1 MFLSRISSLNL
12 LSFNI
17 QNFGVTKYS
26 NQGVIDNL
34 IDVSEDG
41 DQASMA
47 SVIKIVFLCF
57 AESYNTTLQIIEEY
71 DLVLV
76 MEYVDVGQ
84 TVLPGFFEQLNKLAT

>member
-1 MFLSRISSLNL
+1 MVVFLSRISSLNL

-47 SVIKIVFLCF
+47 SVIKIVFC
-57 AESYNTTLQIIEEY
+57 
-71 DLVLV
+71 
-76 MEYVDVGQ
+76 
-84 TVLPGFFEQLNKLAT
+84 VLPKLITLLYR